1 MVEIHYHLNNSSVSK
16 SLLNAF
22 ARLAVYYMTSVSKC
36 GTCMLFQPLWKKYW
50 AMLMATRQQTVRIFY
65 SKWCIL
71 KVYMFGRVRHFN
83 NTGEYSCH
91 IALIRLTFLFLE
103 CNEIPL
109 VGQDTITSSSFS
121 KSSFC
126 TTKSS
131 DSALTTIKL
140 SSAILTE
147 EPVEFRATERNAW

>member
-1 MVEIHYHLNNSSVSK
+1 
-16 SLLNAF
+16 
-22 ARLAVYYMTSVSKC
+22 
-36 GTCMLFQPLWKKYW
+36 
-50 AMLMATRQQTVRIFY
+50 
-65 SKWCIL
+65 
-71 KVYMFGRVRHFN
+71 MFGRVRHFN
-83 NTGEYSCH
+83 NTGEYSCQ

-109 VGQDTITSSSFS
+109 VWQDTIRSSSSS

-131 DSALTTIKL
+131 DSSLTTINL

-147 EPVEFRATERNAW
+147 EPVEFRATRARSSERVPLSPENGLHYAKVAPTGFFIQMVRTLRLALLVHLWMGIYVMPIL